1 MAGSKSPTVGERLAI
16 LTERIEA
23 QGSLFSEIKMQL
35 SDIGRQLNENERSR
49 HEFRVQYTSEMS
61 SQNNR
66 IGAVEIS
73 LANHAVENQNQL
85 AAVDAALT
93 RHVEDDKPK
102 WEMVGELKKRIEEVI
117 KAVNNMDRV
126 IAPLKWAS
134 VLLGGALILWGF
146 DRAVELFSK

>member
-16 LTERIEA
+16 LTERTEA